1 MTTPDWVH
9 VMEDDLYG
17 VGNVQMASMQDGSAR
32 AAWPS
37 ELVASGTDHAER
49 ARRVA
54 WRESERVL
62 SFQRLM
68 GG

>member
-1 MTTPDWVH
+1 MTTPDGFH

-17 VGNVQMASMQDGSAR
+17 VGNVRMASMQEDRAR
-32 AAWPS
+32 AACSS

-62 SFQRLM
+62 SLQRLM